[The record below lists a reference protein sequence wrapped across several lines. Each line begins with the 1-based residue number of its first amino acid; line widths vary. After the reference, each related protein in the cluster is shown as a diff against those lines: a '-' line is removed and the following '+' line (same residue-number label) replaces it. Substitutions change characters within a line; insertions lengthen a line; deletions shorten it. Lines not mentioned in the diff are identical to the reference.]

1 MPEPSTFS
9 INRLNNDIYPLEYS
23 LKIKYDINVLYFTVA
38 SVEDVYKLIRDKVNA
53 YLYIFDVSHYM
64 EKDGIYLT
72 LKEILEKEKIDA
84 ECIYDDLRPR
94 GAIGNQS
101 PINLSAKRYAS
112 AYLYE
117 DDIIVI
123 KKEKFRK
130 FLRFPQYNFKMFDY
144 DRVMSNDEFY
154 GFYKAADDRLK
165 NLDVFMDVKN
175 RLPKYFISCHDNSLL
190 YCETRDIDL
199 KYELLK
205 KMLHDYLETFLAKNH
220 KRSPGISMPPQELVN
235 ELFDKWAKL
244 TIREEGTSL
253 KNKSIDALA
262 FDVEN
267 NEAGTLTYN
276 IDKKEWAMKGM
287 RE

>member
-1 MPEPSTFS
+1 MAGQSTFS

-72 LKEILEKEKIDA
+72 LKEILENEKIDA
-84 ECIYDDLRPR
+84 DCI
-94 GAIGNQS
+94 
-101 PINLSAKRYAS
+101 
-112 AYLYE
+112 YE
-117 DDIIVI
+117 DDIIAV

-130 FLRFPQYNFKMFDY
+130 FFSFPQYNFRMFDY
-144 DRVMSNDEFY
+144 DRVMSSDEFY
-154 GFYKAADDRLK
+154 GFYRAADDRLK

-175 RLPKYFISCHDNSLL
+175 KLPKYFISCHDDSLL

-205 KMLHDYLETFLAKNH
+205 KMLHDYLETFLDKNH
-220 KRSPGISMPPQELVN
+220 KLNPDISMPPQEFVN
-235 ELFDKWAKL
+235 ELFNKRGKL
-244 TIREEGTSL
+244 IIRENGTSL
-253 KNKSIDALA
+253 KNNSVEALV
-262 FDVEN
+262 FDDE
-267 NEAGTLTYN
+267 EKETGTLTYK
-276 IDKKEWAMKGM
+276 IDKKEWAIK
-287 RE
+287 EL